1 MMVMSGLGVSLCVFF
16 FWGLLVCSVRVS
28 IYDRIAVVYA
38 GRSFHEEVT
47 SVIACMLHA
56 MNFHVVVYL
65 YDSSILT
72 YIVPI
77 TRPRLESSKLH
88 YGKCVFRWVLISAD
102 MELVANPS
110 ISVFISYPM
119 QVSGGAPDP
128 HAYKILENMMKR
140 RVTSEVVLVSHHSQE
155 FLKHS
160 HLVEQYIPR
169 NQTTYMFLARHAYQS
184 ALSFSQSELKQGH
197 TSYKLDYIYPVMPL
211 SIILGETKATQSIN
225 HWRYTDRSTLISI
238 QGNFGGRHSKR
249 KNPSRVI
256 DCLSSMESSFKLG
269 NYASNSSLC
278 PICKLCGNRMD
289 LDLIGRQTTYTEY
302 KELRYGKVRKLSNLQ
317 PRDFYMAISTSLFLI
332 PALNNPDY
340 ILSQATSSIPTALIS
355 QVPIV
360 ADQRLLSIYPCLSN
374 ATIHN
379 RINKDTEC
387 NSLKAAMDLSREHYA
402 QAKDEVKH
410 CSELFWSEAIEKI
423 SRLARQ

>member
-1 MMVMSGLGVSLCVFF
+1 MMVISGLGVSLCVFLCC
-16 FWGLLVCSVRVS
+16 GLLVYSVRVN

-47 SVIACMLHA
+47 SVIACMLHS
-56 MNFHVVVYL
+56 MNFNVVVYL

-77 TRPRLESSKLH
+77 TRPRLETSKLH
-88 YGKCVFRWVLISAD
+88 YGKCIFRWVLISAD

-128 HAYKILENMMKR
+128 HAYKILENMMKS
-140 RVTSEVVLVSHHSQE
+140 RVTSEVVLVSHHSQDL
-155 FLKHS
+155 LKHS
-160 HLVEQYIPR
+160 HLIERYIPR

-184 ALSFSQSELKQGH
+184 ALSYSQSELQQGQ

-211 SIILGETKATQSIN
+211 SMILGETKATQSIN
-225 HWRYTDRSTLISI
+225 HWRHTDRNTLISI

-256 DCLSSMESSFKLG
+256 DCLSSMESYFKIG
-269 NYASNSSLC
+269 NNAINSSLC
-278 PICKLCGNRMD
+278 PICELCGNRMD
-289 LDLIGRQTTYTEY
+289 LDLIGRQTAYTEY

-332 PALNNPDY
+332 PALNNADY
-340 ILSQATSSIPTALIS
+340 IQSQATSSVPTALIS

-360 ADQRLLSIYPCLSN
+360 ADQQLLSIYPCLNN
-374 ATIHN
+374 ATIHI

-402 QAKDEVKH
+402 QAKDEVKY
-410 CSELFWSEAIEKI
+410 CSELFWSEAKEKML
-423 SRLARQ
+423 RLARQ